1 MNQIEDGLKAA
12 VSQAVA
18 EAFDIDFDEG
28 QVVIEIPKD
37 KSHGDYACN
46 TAMQLTRMLRR
57 NPRMIAEELMQHFDL
72 QGAGVRSYEIA
83 GPGSSTL
90 R

>member
-72 QGAGVRSYEIA
+72 RGWRTV
-83 GPGSSTL
+83 L
-90 R
+90 

>member
-46 TAMQLTRMLRR
+46 T
-57 NPRMIAEELMQHFDL
+57 PC
-72 QGAGVRSYEIA
+72 S
-83 GPGSSTL
+83 
-90 R
+90 